1 MQSGVG
7 EEDTKN
13 VLIKGSFCRN
23 SLVVQGVKDPMGQG
37 STIVTV
43 SAAMVWVLS
52 LAWELP
58 IVAGA
63 TKKKKK
69 KKKKSSHSQ

>member
-1 MQSGVG
+1 M
-7 EEDTKN
+7 
-13 VLIKGSFCRN
+13 
-23 SLVVQGVKDPMGQG
+23 VQRVKDPMGQG
-37 STIVTV
+37 STVVTV

-58 IVAGA
+58 IVAGE

-69 KKKKSSHSQ
+69 KKKVPILNEFIVQFDAYNNFSKN